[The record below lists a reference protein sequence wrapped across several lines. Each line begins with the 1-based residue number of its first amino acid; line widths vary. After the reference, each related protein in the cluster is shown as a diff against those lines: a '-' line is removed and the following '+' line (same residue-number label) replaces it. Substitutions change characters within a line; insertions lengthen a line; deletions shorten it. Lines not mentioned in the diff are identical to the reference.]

1 LRAEAISE
9 LPGAGSGPA
18 ISIQLPPIA
27 PRLSIVGLPFANLS
41 DDKEQQYFADG
52 ITEDLTTD
60 LSRIPDMLVISRNTA
75 FTYRGKPAETKQIGR
90 ELGVRYVLEG
100 SVRRLRNK
108 VRINAQLIDSE
119 TDVHLWADRFDCDAD
134 DLFAMQNEITSR
146 IAVALNLELVGT
158 EARRPTDRPDAL
170 EYILRGR
177 AKWSTPPRDSY
188 AEAIGLFEKAS
199 ALDPRSSDARSW
211 LAGVLSARAID
222 QMSDMPRADLERAE
236 ELVREALA
244 ASPRS
249 ALAHFA
255 KGQVLRAQGQW
266 CVHQIEMSLI
276 VPFRNVTVVGVGR
289 PAGAEPPA

>member
-1 LRAEAISE
+1 MSRPVSKRLPMKVVSAFHGPFAIRFATSLPTNSTIWASKLSKTSLGLRVFALRAEAIAN
-9 LPGAGSGPA
+9 LPAAGSGPA

-27 PRLSIVGLPFANLS
+27 ARLSIVVLPFANLS

-75 FTYRGKPAETKQIGR
+75 FTYRDKPVETKQIGR

-100 SVRRLRNK
+100 SVRRLRNQI
-108 VRINAQLIDSE
+108 RINAQLIDSE

-170 EYILRGR
+170 EFILWGR
-177 AKWSTPPRDSY
+177 AKWSTP
-188 AEAIGLFEKAS
+188 
-199 ALDPRSSDARSW
+199 ALCRGNRSIRE
-211 LAGVLSARAID
+211 GLSAR
-222 QMSDMPRADLERAE
+222 
-236 ELVREALA
+236 
-244 ASPRS
+244 SPI
-249 ALAHFA
+249 F
-255 KGQVLRAQGQW
+255 
-266 CVHQIEMSLI
+266 
-276 VPFRNVTVVGVGR
+276 
-289 PAGAEPPA
+289 